1 MRKITFF
8 LSALLAFAGATTAG
22 AQIYVPTERVEA
34 LENGGTYMLYNT
46 AFNGDQCRTGFLSN
60 NGSSLGH
67 SGSAAGLSKNFA
79 GRSNFL
85 WKIETT
91 NTPYLYYMQS
101 VSSETYVGPAGVTN
115 NTDKRDLYI
124 QPWGS
129 SQAPKAGV
137 GSEKADGT
145 VISYSEDAVYDN
157 VFTICGT
164 GVQSNQQA
172 NGNGD
177 CWNGNVGGW
186 SKWGSSHPYAFYK
199 YRMAVTAEQID
210 LLDAAKTTA
219 ENAVWSLQ
227 NVYGLVTDA
236 SKYTSN
242 ATQPGEGS
250 IDNLLDG
257 VYDNNSYFH
266 TKWGSVVGDYHYL
279 QAELPDMAT
288 DIRIFFKKR
297 SDNNNNRPTEILVKG
312 SNDGE
317 TFSDVTTLTAAQ
329 DGLPTEAGIIGYG
342 SGNIH
347 SDTPYKYYRFVVKTT
362 NSGALDNQFY
372 EDPKPQGHP
381 FFTFSEFYVLPGGE
395 NKVIADIL
403 AAYNAIYTLAPTDK
417 AFADNVEQL
426 AGVVEQVNNAY
437 AELDKLTRTVTI
449 EHLFDGELAATT
461 TTEGL
466 LGKNITIA
474 PEFSRYG
481 LTCNDTEKTVL
492 VGENTKVT
500 FNYTWNTTEK
510 PFETSTVANS
520 DFNDADSH
528 VNWYYLTQRNKY
540 SRYDATDNKIKSGS
554 TERDYLLYKD
564 LFAFEGNPITGY
576 KIYNYAAGANKVLGG
591 PVSNNAHVTMMEDAE
606 GTERFVLENN
616 EDEDGA
622 FHLVFRKDNTTDGYL
637 NDVTGAIG
645 YWTAAS
651 LARVDGGSTFVFVP
665 VSDDAFNKIPDNE
678 TKSVAK
684 DAFEAALA
692 IAKTYSNHIGTGY
705 NQYSQQSDDTNF
717 ATAVTDAE
725 AFKSAFNAETTTA
738 EEMNE
743 WAGKLT
749 TLVEHLTFNMPTA
762 KSFIRIRCANGNR
775 RLLSE
780 THTSTDNKNGRLK
793 LANTVEPN
801 SIFYYDNN
809 RLLAYQTGLYVNEM
823 VYAPVG
829 GNGAAVELTD
839 GKQIQ
844 MGTYILKCG
853 TRYLYGADDVLDSG
867 SGVDNRNGYTWWLEA
882 VNALPVSI
890 GDSKFA
896 TLWTPVALNVPEYVT
911 AYTATINGDV
921 LELEEVKGVIP
932 AETGV
937 VINGEEG
944 SYNFNIA
951 PETPESIEKG
961 SLTGTVNTITTPTNT
976 LTLQEVSDAVVGF
989 KMYNGETVS
998 GFKARLET
1006 DGTQHTLRMVF
1017 GGTATGIDGV
1027 AAADGQNAGAIYDMS
1042 GRRVAKPAKGLYI
1055 VNGQKVL
1062 FK

>member
-22 AQIYVPTERVEA
+22 AQIYVPTERVSA

-46 AFNGDQCRTGFLSN
+46 AFNGTQCRTGFLSN

-67 SGSAAGLSKNFA
+67 SGSAARLPESFG

-91 NTPYLYYMQS
+91 ETPSLYYMQS
-101 VSSETYVGPAGVTN
+101 VSSGTYVGPAGVTN
-115 NTDKRDLYI
+115 NTDKRNLYI
-124 QPWGS
+124 QPWAT
-129 SQAPKAGV
+129 SQAPKAEV

-164 GVQSNQQA
+164 SVQSNQQA

-177 CWNGNVGGW
+177 CWNGNQNGW
-186 SKWGSSHPYAFYK
+186 AKWASSHPYAFYK
-199 YRMAVTAEQID
+199 VKEVVTADQID

-242 ATQPGEGS
+242 AKESSEGS
-250 IDNLLDG
+250 YEGLLDG
-257 VYDNNSYFH
+257 NYTTFFHSSY
-266 TKWGSVVGDYHYL
+266 SQAIDADHYL
-279 QAELPDMAT
+279 QAELPDLT
-288 DIRIFFKKR
+288 SDIRFFFKRR
-297 SDNNNNRPTEILVKG
+297 SHNNNNRPTEIDVYG
-312 SNDGE
+312 SVNGE
-317 TFSDVTTLTAAQ
+317 EESFTFIQTIT
-329 DGLPTEAGIIGYG
+329 DGLPTQENTIGFG

-347 SDTPYKYYRFVVKTT
+347 SDTPYKYFRFVVKKT
-362 NSGALDNQFY
+362 NNGATN
-372 EDPKPQGHP
+372 GTHV
-381 FFTFSEFYVLPGGE
+381 FFTFSEFYVLPGN
-395 NKVIADIL
+395 NKVIEDIL
-403 AAYNAIYTLAPTDK
+403 TAYNAIYTLAPTDRD
-417 AFADNVEQL
+417 FINNVEKL
-426 AGVVEQVNNAY
+426 DGVVKQVNDAY

-449 EHLFDGELAATT
+449 EHLFDGQLAATT

-520 DFNDADSH
+520 DFNDTDSS
-528 VNWYYLTQRNKY
+528 VKWYYLTQRNKY

-780 THTSTDNKNGRLK
+780 THTSTDDKNGRLK

-829 GNGAAVELTD
+829 GNGATVELTD

-921 LELEEVKGVIP
+921 LELEEVEGVIP

-976 LTLQEVSDAVVGF
+976 LTLQQVSDAKVGF